1 MCYRDF
7 ISLVKGVV
15 RVALFDR
22 HGGKKSEL
30 TIGGKSVKV
39 IHAPR
44 PQRTSRG
51 STAFGALRSLWNGMK
66 VTWRYFSHPSTW
78 VTRQYPENR
87 QTLKLPERF
96 RAQLR
101 LKYDENGEHNC
112 TGCKICDV
120 QCPNASIKVI
130 DMRGESGKKE
140 IDRFIWRMDICTF
153 CNICVMVCPFDALE
167 MANDFEAS
175 VYDKKLLTYQLNR
188 YAGPTKKF
196 FDKMENKED
205 KPKMMFPRVPYE
217 GPTPLGRDVF
227 GDVPSPEGEQPT

>member
-1 MCYRDF
+1 M
-7 ISLVKGVV
+7 
-15 RVALFDR
+15 ALFDR
-22 HGGKKSEL
+22 HGGKKEHRQLGS
-30 TIGGKSVKV
+30 KSIAV
-39 IHAPR
+39 IQAPR
-44 PQRTSRG
+44 PVRKSKG
-51 STAFGALRSLWNGMK
+51 GTAYGALRSLLNGMK
-66 VTWRYFSHPSTW
+66 VTWHYFSHPSTW

-87 QTLKLPERF
+87 KTLKLPERF

-101 LKYDENGEHNC
+101 LKYNDKGEHNC

-167 MANDFEAS
+167 MVNDFEAS
-175 VYDKKLLTYQLNR
+175 VYDRRLLTYQLNT

-196 FDKMENKED
+196 FDKMENPED
-205 KPKMMFPRVPYE
+205 KEKLMFPRTPYDS
-217 GPTPLGRDVF
+217 PTPLGMDVF
-227 GDVPSPEGEQPT
+227 GPGEDKPTEEGK